1 MFIYKFVKKYL
12 KSYLKSI
19 YNLLFM
25 KNYHLSLM
33 LMVLCLLSSCEDV
46 VNPSINSSK
55 PTFIVDAFLTNEPLP
70 QTIRLT
76 QTIGFLDNSQPQPAV
91 LGATVQI
98 TNSNKEIFIFTD
110 EKRDGN
116 YTWKPK
122 TPTQNLGEIGT
133 SFTLMVSNNA
143 ETFSATS
150 QVKRTA
156 IFDSLGYE
164 FLAEGKER
172 SNAKEGYYA
181 RIYSKN
187 PNRFS
192 KFFGKYIDSLGNP
205 IFARDNIGVGDCYRI
220 KTYRNDTLF
229 MKPQELNLAYDA
241 SFSKGGSTDGTSFI
255 FPIRSATTRA
265 DVPYKV
271 GDKIQIDIIS
281 LTEETFDYLNRVQVQ
296 QQNGGLFANP
306 PSNVST
312 NIININPQSKIQ
324 ALGWF
329 CVSSRISKTV
339 TVKK

>member
-1 MFIYKFVKKYL
+1 
-12 KSYLKSI
+12 
-19 YNLLFM
+19 M
-25 KNYHLSLM
+25 KNYHLFL
-33 LMVLCLLSSCEDV
+33 VFIFVCLLTSCEDV

-76 QTIGFLDNSQPQPAV
+76 QTIGFLDNLQQQPTV

-98 TNSNKEIFIFTD
+98 TNSQKEVFTFID
-110 EKRDGN
+110 EKKDGN

-122 TPTQNLGEIGT
+122 NSTETLGEIGT
-133 SFTLMVSNNA
+133 SFTLTVSNNA

-164 FLAEGKER
+164 FLAESKER

-192 KFFGKYIDSLGNP
+192 KFFGKYTDSLGNP

-220 KTYRNDTLF
+220 KTYRNGTLF
-229 MKPQELNLAYDA
+229 MKPQEMNLAYDA

-255 FPIRSATTRA
+255 FPIRSAITDA
-265 DVPYKV
+265 DKPYKIS
-271 GDKIQIDIIS
+271 DNIQIDIIS
-281 LTEETFDYLNRVQVQ
+281 LTEQTFDYLNRIQVQ

-306 PSNVST
+306 PSNVGT
-312 NIININPQSKIQ
+312 NIINTNPQSKIQ

-329 CVSSRISKTV
+329 CVSARISRKVTV
-339 TVKK
+339 TK

>member
-1 MFIYKFVKKYL
+1 MCFL
-12 KSYLKSI
+12 T
-19 YNLLFM
+19 
-25 KNYHLSLM
+25 
-33 LMVLCLLSSCEDV
+33 SCEDV

-76 QTIGFLDNSQPQPAV
+76 QTIGFLDNSQAQPAV

-98 TNSNKEIFIFTD
+98 TNSQKEVFTFTD
-110 EKRDGN
+110 EKKDGN

-122 TPTQNLGEIGT
+122 NSTENLGEIGA
-133 SFTLMVSNNA
+133 SFTLMVTNNS

-187 PNRFS
+187 PNKFS
-192 KFFGKYIDSLGNP
+192 KTFGKYVDSLGNP

-220 KTYRNDTLF
+220 KTYRNGILF
-229 MKPQELNLAYDA
+229 MKPQEMNLAYDA

-255 FPIRSATTRA
+255 FPIRSATTDA
-265 DVPYKV
+265 DKPYKI
-271 GDKIQIDIIS
+271 GDSIRIDIIS
-281 LTEETFDYLNRVQVQ
+281 LTEQTFDYLNRVQVQ

-306 PSNVST
+306 PSNVGT
-312 NIININPQSKIQ
+312 NIINTNPQSKIQ

-329 CVSSRISKTV
+329 CVSARISRTV
-339 TVKK
+339 AVSK